1 MNIPTSFQSRESNDE
16 FPTVYAFDFDIDKSA
31 MREDKRRSV
40 YWRHNTQRWL
50 VMIRRSL
57 NDGLP

>member
-1 MNIPTSFQSRESNDE
+1 MPSLFQSRDSNGV
-16 FPTVYAFDFDIDKSA
+16 FPTVYAFDFDIDKTT